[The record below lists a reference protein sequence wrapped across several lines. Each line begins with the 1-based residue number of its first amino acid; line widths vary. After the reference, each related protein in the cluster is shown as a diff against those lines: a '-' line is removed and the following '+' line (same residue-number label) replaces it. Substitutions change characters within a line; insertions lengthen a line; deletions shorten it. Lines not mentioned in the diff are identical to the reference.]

1 MKERPEGSEIESG
14 KDVADAA
21 ADGANSSWSSAGP
34 ATRCSIQGGLC
45 ATRVTS
51 TQPYDGSLTGKRGR
65 QSPLND
71 AVQGV
76 VSPHLTTVQGGRQ
89 SPLNDGCH
97 YGIWSTGVVSPL
109 LTTQCKGAS
118 VPT

>member
-1 MKERPEGSEIESG
+1 MRRPTAQTAPGQVRDLPRGAVSR
-14 KDVADAA
+14 ADCA
-21 ADGANSSWSSAGP
+21 P
-34 ATRCSIQGGLC
+34 PGL
-45 ATRVTS
+45 
-51 TQPYDGSLTGKRGR
+51 PPPSLTTAHQLGKRGR

-109 LTTQCKGAS
+109 LTTQCKGS
-118 VPT
+118 SLPT